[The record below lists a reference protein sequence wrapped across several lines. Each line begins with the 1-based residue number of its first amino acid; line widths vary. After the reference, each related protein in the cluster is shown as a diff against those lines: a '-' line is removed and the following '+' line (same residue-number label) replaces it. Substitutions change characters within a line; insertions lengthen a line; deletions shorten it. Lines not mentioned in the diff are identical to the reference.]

1 MEADIHTL
9 YQSSFYRILDF
20 RCRCN
25 DCNTSNP
32 EYANTFCVSFIRK
45 GNFLFNVF
53 RNSFDSHTGRIL
65 VTKPG
70 YEHTVT
76 HVHTVPDE
84 CTIFEV
90 KKEFYQEL
98 MDHFGKD
105 KNNFFTNNDLHSLL
119 LKTNVET
126 EYLHHRILVHCF
138 RNRAV
143 KLEIDGMV
151 MELFQ
156 LIVQTI
162 TGTAVTERLKD
173 SLKKN
178 HLATIEKAKIYLA
191 DHFTDDISLQEI
203 ADHCF
208 VSAFHFS
215 RIFKT
220 FTAYSPHQY
229 LLNLRLKHAEM
240 LLKNTQLPVTDI
252 CFSSGFN
259 SLEYFS
265 AAFGQKYKH
274 APSRFRASKSV

>member
-1 MEADIHTL
+1 M
-9 YQSSFYRILDF
+9 
-20 RCRCN
+20 
-25 DCNTSNP
+25 
-32 EYANTFCVSFIRK
+32 SFIRK

-65 VTKPG
+65 ITKPG

-76 HVHTVPDE
+76 HTHSVPDE

-90 KKEFYQEL
+90 KQEFYDEL
-98 MDHFGKD
+98 MEHFSKG
-105 KNNFFTNNDLHSLL
+105 KNNFFNNNDLHSLL
-119 LKTNVET
+119 LKTSVET
-126 EYLHHRILVHCF
+126 EYLHHRILVNCF
-138 RNRAV
+138 RRSV
-143 KLEIDGMV
+143 SKLEMDGMV

-156 LIVQTI
+156 LVMKTI
-162 TGTAVTERLKD
+162 TGGPVTDRLKD
-173 SLKKN
+173 TLKKN
-178 HLATIEKAKIYLA
+178 HLSTIEKAKIYLA
-191 DHFTDDISLQEI
+191 DHFTDDISLKEI
-203 ADHCF
+203 ADHCY

-220 FTAYSPHQY
+220 FTSYSPHQY

-265 AAFGQKYKH
+265 AAFGQKYKS
-274 APSRFRASKSV
+274 APSRFRASKSIG